1 MNGGKEQHRTDEET
15 AASFGF
21 NLAHRLA
28 MARSPHGYATALEDA
43 NMVQACDVCGLW
55 EKCAG
60 GIFNMLFVSLTNRK
74 SAHSEALRP
83 RMTMGKSKAKDASDA
98 PV

>member
-1 MNGGKEQHRTDEET
+1 
-15 AASFGF
+15 
-21 NLAHRLA
+21 